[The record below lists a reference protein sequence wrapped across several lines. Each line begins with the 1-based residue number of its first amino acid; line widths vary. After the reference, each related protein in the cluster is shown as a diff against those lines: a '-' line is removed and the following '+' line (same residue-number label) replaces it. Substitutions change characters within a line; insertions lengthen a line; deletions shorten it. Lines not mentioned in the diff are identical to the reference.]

1 MKINAKPL
9 DFLQVIDFDTKDI
22 IQVYKGK
29 LDNCRC
35 GCGGDY
41 FKPGEDDDEV
51 DLALN
56 FLVKYAEQG
65 EVKFERFKYSD
76 PGKNEL
82 YLEFETDIVNDYY
95 DNGFDEDDDDYDDW
109 SEEVRVGYGFY
120 IKDIEK

>member
-1 MKINAKPL
+1 MEMRINAKPL

-41 FKPGEDDDEV
+41 FKPGEDDTEV
-51 DLALN
+51 DIALS
-56 FLVKYAEQG
+56 FLIKYAERG

-76 PGKNEL
+76 PSKNEL
-82 YLEFETDIVNDYY
+82 YLEFETDIVHDY
-95 DNGFDEDDDDYDDW
+95 DNGFDESDDDDWY
-109 SEEVRVGYGFY
+109 EEVRVGYGFY

>member
-1 MKINAKPL
+1 MEMRINAKPL
-9 DFLQVIDFDTKDI
+9 DFLQVLDFDTKDI

-41 FKPGEDDDEV
+41 FKPGEDDTEV
-51 DLALN
+51 DIALS
-56 FLVKYAEQG
+56 FLMKYAERG

-76 PGKNEL
+76 PNKNEL
-82 YLEFETDIVNDYY
+82 YLEFETDIVHDY
-95 DNGFDEDDDDYDDW
+95 DNGFDESDDDDDW
-109 SEEVRVGYGFY
+109 YEEVRIGYGFY

>member
-1 MKINAKPL
+1 MEMRINAKPL

-41 FKPGEDDDEV
+41 FKPGEDDTEV
-51 DLALN
+51 DIALGR
-56 FLVKYAEQG
+56 LVKYAEQG

-76 PGKNEL
+76 PSKNEL
-82 YLEFETDIVNDYY
+82 YLEFETDIVHDY
-95 DNGFDEDDDDYDDW
+95 DNGFDESDDDDWY
-109 SEEVRVGYGFY
+109 EEVRIGYGFY